1 MAQLNI
7 NDLYETARKKELTKF
22 KTFDTV
28 LKRCHNKIKNYAS
41 NHKTECIYE
50 VPEFIIG
57 TPLFDRDELTEY
69 ISSSL
74 LKNGLIV
81 TKYPSYMIYVSWDI
95 KNKEKRKQSN
105 KKPETES
112 YRFVEDYNP
121 TGAFTINQKAMMDM
135 KEKSIKMLGI

>member
-7 NDLYETARKKELTKF
+7 NDLYETARKKELNKF
-22 KTFDTV
+22 KTFDTI

-69 ISSSL
+69 ISLLSSCPSCGSRFL
-74 LKNGLIV
+74 ARNDLVLSIVNIFTGLF
-81 TKYPSYMIYVSWDI
+81 K
-95 KNKEKRKQSN
+95 KRN
-105 KKPETES
+105 
-112 YRFVEDYNP
+112 
-121 TGAFTINQKAMMDM
+121 
-135 KEKSIKMLGI
+135 

>member
-7 NDLYETARKKELTKF
+7 NDLYETARKKELNKF
-22 KTFDTV
+22 KTFDTI

-74 LKNGLIV
+74 LKISFTHSSSGILTTSFSKPIV
-81 TKYPSYMIYVSWDI
+81 LDI
-95 KNKEKRKQSN
+95 
-105 KKPETES
+105 P
-112 YRFVEDYNP
+112 
-121 TGAFTINQKAMMDM
+121 
-135 KEKSIKMLGI
+135 